1 MLRWVRAFQVTEDR
15 ALLLA
20 GILFLGS
27 CAADRFTESDDGETR
42 TVTQGATFF
51 VSLASPGKTPAGEPR
66 VEGSA
71 VQFVSRGS
79 DTGRDVYRF
88 FALGVGEA
96 NIRIP
101 VAFGEGGSLPE
112 YVLRVKVD
120 PGSRAPSSAPL
131 QQKSAPY

>member
-1 MLRWVRAFQVTEDR
+1 MLRWVRAVQVTEDR

-20 GILFLGS
+20 GLLFLAS

-79 DTGRDVYRF
+79 ETGRDVYRF
-88 FALGVGEA
+88 YALGVGEA
-96 NIRIP
+96 NIRIR
-101 VAFGEGGSLPE
+101 ASGEGGALPE

-120 PGSRAPSSAPL
+120 PGSRPPSSAPL

>member
-1 MLRWVRAFQVTEDR
+1 MLRCVRAFQVTVGR

-20 GILFLGS
+20 GFLFLGS
-27 CAADRFTESDDGETR
+27 CAADRFAESDDGETR
-42 TVTQGATFF
+42 TVTQGTTFF
-51 VSLASPGKTPAGEPR
+51 VSLASTGKTPADEPR

-79 DTGRDVYRF
+79 EPGRDVYRF
-88 FALGVGEA
+88 YALGVGEA
-96 NIRIP
+96 NIRIR
-101 VAFGEGGSLPE
+101 VSLGESGALPE

-120 PGSRAPSSAPL
+120 PGSRPPSSAPL